1 MRELDPLVSEF
12 QHDKHRPREE
22 EALLTLRKVAS
33 MVKPIMRQRMWKVG
47 TLCEFYPSTQN
58 LLGLN
63 VNHGQKICLRL
74 RQPYDERQF
83 LPIEQVVDTMLHELC
98 HIVHGPHDQK
108 FHTLWNQLRDEHEQ
122 LLSRGY
128 TGEGFLSAGHRLGG
142 RRIPMDEARRLAR
155 AAAEKRRVL
164 SSGTGTKLGGA
175 SALPGADIRKVLA
188 DAAERRATVTKGCAS
203 GTIEG
208 DRLAEEATR
217 NGFRTKAEMEDANEK
232 AIMEAYIDLIQQEER
247 ELYGDSYT
255 PPSPSNLVGP
265 QAPIPPTPNPAAAS
279 SKLQLSNSTVFSSS
293 SGINGI
299 EPWTCSTCTFIN
311 KPLFLVCEVC
321 AIERT
326 SDPKFLPPSKATSK
340 LAQEKKIGKHPYP
353 SGRHRGTKPLKSA
366 VQAIIELEK
375 NQPPKPKRS
384 LGWVC
389 HCCGAFM
396 ESQWWTCSACGTMK
410 LAD

>member
-1 MRELDPLVSEF
+1 MRELDPLVSEY
-12 QHDKHRPREE
+12 QHDKHRPREA

-33 MVKPIMRQRMWKVG
+33 LVKPIMRQRMWRVG

-108 FHTLWNQLRDEHEQ
+108 FHALWNQLRDEHEQ
-122 LLSRGY
+122 LISSGY

-164 SSGTGTKLGGA
+164 SSGTGKKLGGG
-175 SALPGADIRKVLA
+175 SVLPGTDMRNVLA

-217 NGFRTKAEMEDANEK
+217 NGFRTKAEMEDANER

-247 ELYGDSYT
+247 EQYGDFYT
-255 PPSPSNLVGP
+255 PPSSSNPLGP
-265 QAPIPPTPNPAAAS
+265 RASTSSGPNPIATS
-279 SKLQLSNSTVFSSS
+279 SKPQLTESTTCSSS
-293 SGINGI
+293 SDVMDS

-311 KPLFLVCEVC
+311 RPLYLTCEVC
-321 AIERT
+321 SAERT
-326 SDPKFLPPSKATSK
+326 SVTNSLPSSRTVSK
-340 LAQEKKIGKHPYP
+340 LAQEKKIGKQPYS
-353 SGRHRGTKPLKSA
+353 SGRHGGTKSRKSA

-375 NQPPKPKRS
+375 NQPPPPKRS

-410 LAD
+410 LSD